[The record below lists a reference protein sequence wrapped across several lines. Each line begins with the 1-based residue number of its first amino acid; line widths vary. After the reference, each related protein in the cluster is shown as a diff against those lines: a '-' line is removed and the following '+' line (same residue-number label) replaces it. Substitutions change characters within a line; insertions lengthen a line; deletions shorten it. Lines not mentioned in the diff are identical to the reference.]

1 MLKKAR
7 EFLETMAL
15 SGFNRQVV
23 RKTALLPRFEE
34 FFAILVL
41 MKYYFYND
49 DYSQLLLN
57 YYYLYYEPKFSKR
70 WPNTSTKEI
79 FDLIKKNVATC
90 ASNLRNETDIAV
102 VTGSFV
108 QENFK

>member
-1 MLKKAR
+1 MLKKVR
-7 EFLETMAL
+7 DFLETMAS

-23 RKTALLPRFEE
+23 RKTSFLPTFEE

-57 YYYLYYEPKFSKR
+57 YYYLYYEPKFWKR
-70 WPNTSTKEI
+70 WPNTSTKDI
-79 FDLIKKNVATC
+79 IAHIKNNVAIC
-90 ASNLRNETDIAV
+90 ATDLKNETDIAT
-102 VTGSFV
+102 VTGNFMHD
-108 QENFK
+108 NFK